1 MQFDNPQ
8 TVLAKV
14 LKLGSLLI
22 GSIAIIGSAIGFLA
36 AGLPGLLGAVAGSGI
51 ALLFVTLTALS
62 VLFGSKLSLGGFY
75 AVVLGGWLL
84 KMVLFMFGV
93 ALLSR
98 IQGLNGVA
106 LFVTLVASILGSL
119 AVDGYVVTTS
129 KIPVVSQ

>member
-22 GSIAIIGSAIGFLA
+22 GSIAISGSAIGFLA

-98 IQGLNGVA
+98 IEGLNGVA

-129 KIPVVSQ
+129 KIPVVSK

>member
-98 IQGLNGVA
+98 IEGLNGVA

-129 KIPVVSQ
+129 KIPVVSE

>member
-1 MQFDNPQ
+1 
-8 TVLAKV
+8 
-14 LKLGSLLI
+14 
-22 GSIAIIGSAIGFLA
+22 
-36 AGLPGLLGAVAGSGI
+36 
-51 ALLFVTLTALS
+51 

-98 IQGLNGVA
+98 IEGLNGVA

-129 KIPVVSQ
+129 KIPVVSK

>member
-36 AGLPGLLGAVAGSGI
+36 VGLPGLLGAVAGSGI

-98 IQGLNGVA
+98 IEGLNGVA

-129 KIPVVSQ
+129 KIPVVSK

>member
-84 KMVLFMFGV
+84 KMILFMFGV

-98 IQGLNGVA
+98 IEGLNGVA

-129 KIPVVSQ
+129 KIPVVSK

>member
-1 MQFDNPQ
+1 
-8 TVLAKV
+8 
-14 LKLGSLLI
+14 
-22 GSIAIIGSAIGFLA
+22 
-36 AGLPGLLGAVAGSGI
+36 
-51 ALLFVTLTALS
+51 

-98 IQGLNGVA
+98 IEGINGVA
-106 LFVTLVASILGSL
+106 LFITLVASILGSL

-129 KIPVVSQ
+129 KIPVVS

>member
-14 LKLGSLLI
+14 LKLGALLI

-36 AGLPGLLGAVAGSGI
+36 VGLPGLLGAVAGSGI

-84 KMVLFMFGV
+84 KMILFMFGV

-98 IQGLNGVA
+98 IEGLNGVA

-129 KIPVVSQ
+129 RIPVVSQ

>member
-1 MQFDNPQ
+1 
-8 TVLAKV
+8 

-98 IQGLNGVA
+98 IEGLNGVA

-129 KIPVVSQ
+129 KIPVVSK

>member
-84 KMVLFMFGV
+84 KIVLFMFGV

-98 IQGLNGVA
+98 IEGLNGVA

>member
-22 GSIAIIGSAIGFLA
+22 GSIAIIGSGIGFLA

-84 KMVLFMFGV
+84 KMILFMFGV

-98 IQGLNGVA
+98 IEGLNGVA

>member
-98 IQGLNGVA
+98 IEGLNGVA

-129 KIPVVSQ
+129 KIPVVSK

>member
-22 GSIAIIGSAIGFLA
+22 GSIAIIGSGVGFLA

-75 AVVLGGWLL
+75 AVVLGAWLL

-98 IQGLNGVA
+98 IEGLNGVA

-129 KIPVVSQ
+129 KIPVVSK

>member
-22 GSIAIIGSAIGFLA
+22 GSIAIIGSAIGFLTA
-36 AGLPGLLGAVAGSGI
+36 ALPGLLGAVAGSGI

-98 IQGLNGVA
+98 IEGLNGVA

-129 KIPVVSQ
+129 KIPVVSK

>member
-14 LKLGSLLI
+14 LKLGALLI

-84 KMVLFMFGV
+84 KMILFMFGV

-98 IQGLNGVA
+98 IEGLNGVA

>member
-75 AVVLGGWLL
+75 ALVLGGWLL

-98 IQGLNGVA
+98 IEGLNGVA

-129 KIPVVSQ
+129 KIPVVSK

>member
-84 KMVLFMFGV
+84 KMILFMFGV

-98 IQGLNGVA
+98 IEGLNGVA

>member
-22 GSIAIIGSAIGFLA
+22 GSIAIIGSGIGFLA

-98 IQGLNGVA
+98 IEGLNGVA

-129 KIPVVSQ
+129 KIPVVSK

>member
-22 GSIAIIGSAIGFLA
+22 GSIAIIGSGIGFLA

-129 KIPVVSQ
+129 KIPVVSK

>member
-36 AGLPGLLGAVAGSGI
+36 VGLPGLLGAVAGSGI

-98 IQGLNGVA
+98 IEGLNGVA

-129 KIPVVSQ
+129 KIPVVSE

>member
-98 IQGLNGVA
+98 IEGLNGVA

-129 KIPVVSQ
+129 NLPVVSQ

>member
-84 KMVLFMFGV
+84 KMILFMFGV

-98 IQGLNGVA
+98 IEGINGVA

>member
-36 AGLPGLLGAVAGSGI
+36 VGLPGLLGAVAGSGI

-84 KMVLFMFGV
+84 KMILFMFGV

-98 IQGLNGVA
+98 IEGLNGVA

-129 KIPVVSQ
+129 RIPVVSQ

>member
-14 LKLGSLLI
+14 LKLGALLI
-22 GSIAIIGSAIGFLA
+22 GSITIIGSAIGFLA

-84 KMVLFMFGV
+84 KMILFMFGV

-98 IQGLNGVA
+98 IEGLNGVA

-129 KIPVVSQ
+129 RIPVVSQ

>member
-1 MQFDNPQ
+1 
-8 TVLAKV
+8 
-14 LKLGSLLI
+14 
-22 GSIAIIGSAIGFLA
+22 
-36 AGLPGLLGAVAGSGI
+36 
-51 ALLFVTLTALS
+51 

-98 IQGLNGVA
+98 IEGLNGVA